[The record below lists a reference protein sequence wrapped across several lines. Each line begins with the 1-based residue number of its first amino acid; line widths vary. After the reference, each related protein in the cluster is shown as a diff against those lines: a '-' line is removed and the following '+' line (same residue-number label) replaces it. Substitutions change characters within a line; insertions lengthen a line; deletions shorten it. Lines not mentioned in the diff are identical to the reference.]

1 MFIFGKVYFFNCS
14 VSYLAYKLTLKGV
27 LSMKIEIRCPK
38 CNKRLFDV
46 TEKTIGPIDCRCRCK
61 NKVLVQFYSID
72 EIIFK
77 I

>member
-1 MFIFGKVYFFNCS
+1 
-14 VSYLAYKLTLKGV
+14 
-27 LSMKIEIRCPK
+27 MKIEIRCPK